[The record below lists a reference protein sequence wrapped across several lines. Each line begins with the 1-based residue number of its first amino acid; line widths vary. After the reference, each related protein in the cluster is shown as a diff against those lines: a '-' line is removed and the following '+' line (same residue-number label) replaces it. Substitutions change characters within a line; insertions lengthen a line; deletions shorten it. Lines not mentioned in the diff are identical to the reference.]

1 MIVFLQIQSFRL
13 TTKAKGRELPYEASP
28 FGDLFRQAEGR
39 NGITVPAPYLFS
51 FGEFAVLP
59 APAAP
64 TSARPA
70 APYLHAA
77 YEKPPFC
84 CQTSAVGC
92 TSRRKPLVPGS
103 PLLVLCR
110 GGWPAL
116 LHTAAPGRNPVPAP
130 EARHTHSGRIMSAPW
145 FRAMPARA
153 LLQDN
158 AGSPFSVRA
167 VFTISKSACSYSSE

>member
-1 MIVFLQIQSFRL
+1 MLWGNPVKVCSEQERWV
-13 TTKAKGRELPYEASP
+13 
-28 FGDLFRQAEGR
+28 
-39 NGITVPAPYLFS
+39 TVPVHSFSFEKSAAPYAPVASFS
-51 FGEFAVLP
+51 VLP
-59 APAAP
+59 AAQYP
-64 TSARPA
+64 
-70 APYLHAA
+70 HAA
-77 YEKPPFC
+77 YGKLTFC

-130 EARHTHSGRIMSAPW
+130 EARHTHSGQRIMSAPW

-153 LLQDN
+153 LLQYN

-167 VFTISKSACSYSSE
+167 VFTISKSAYSYSSE